1 MEWIFENWTA
11 LALGLITFADL
22 VVSLH
27 PRWDGKKLGYLR
39 ALVLAFM
46 AQSEAKKKPVE
57 KIEKRRG

>member
-1 MEWIFENWTA
+1 
-11 LALGLITFADL
+11 